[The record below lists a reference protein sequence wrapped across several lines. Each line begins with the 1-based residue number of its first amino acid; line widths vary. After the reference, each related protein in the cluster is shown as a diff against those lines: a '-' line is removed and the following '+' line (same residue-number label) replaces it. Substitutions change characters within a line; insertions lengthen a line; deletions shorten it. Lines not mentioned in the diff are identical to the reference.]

1 MRKTQTNEDTHEEQK
16 TQITMTEKTNPQQ
29 QKRRRLNPGNKGRRR
44 RRRRRRR
51 WRRGMMFLS
60 RSLGGFLD
68 VSLSGFLGFIGF
80 VE

>member
-16 TQITMTEKTNPQQ
+16 TQITKTQKTNPQQ
-29 QKRRRLNPGNKGRRR
+29 RKWRRLNPGNKGRRWQR
-44 RRRRRRR
+44 LRQ
-51 WRRGMMFLS
+51 RGMMFLS
-60 RSLGGFLD
+60 GSLGEFLD

>member
-29 QKRRRLNPGNKGRRR
+29 QKRRRLNPGNKGRRWR
-44 RRRRRRR
+44 R
-51 WRRGMMFLS
+51 RRGMMFLS

>member
-1 MRKTQTNEDTHEEQK
+1 MRKTQTNEDTHEEQN

-29 QKRRRLNPGNKGRRR
+29 QKRRQLNPGNKGRRWR
-44 RRRRRRR
+44 RRQR